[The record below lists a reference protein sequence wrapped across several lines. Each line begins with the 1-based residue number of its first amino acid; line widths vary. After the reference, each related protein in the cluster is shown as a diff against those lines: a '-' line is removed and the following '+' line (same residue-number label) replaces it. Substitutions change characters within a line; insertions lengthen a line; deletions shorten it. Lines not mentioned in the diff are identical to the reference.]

1 MPIDVFCEIARYLG
15 PDDLLR
21 MSRASKKLR
30 NLLMTKYSKL
40 IWRAAEK
47 AVGLPECPLDLSSP
61 QYASFIFDLFCSH
74 LTPLRVRLCKTCS
87 NQNLQKVSS
96 WLGDEGLNIQS
107 NEKELFS
114 VLMLVNGLSITSST
128 EFTDEESVKALSIS
142 DLRNFMFYVPQV
154 KAALVKYR
162 SFDGTCEQRE
172 GCLDAGHEAA
182 RQRYLSA
189 HTLNR
194 SLEHIKEM
202 KSKDEQI
209 ATERRE
215 RSIIIKLKE
224 LGYTN
229 VDFQVY
235 NDEEGWKWFNLIR
248 QPRAL
253 TDRSRSFFSFLCE
266 ALTR

>member
-30 NLLMTKYSKL
+30 NLLMTKYSKP

-61 QYASFIFDLFCSH
+61 QYASFSLRFHCFRTKAGKH

-96 WLGDEGLNIQS
+96 WLGDEGLDMQS

-154 KAALVKYR
+154 KAAL
-162 SFDGTCEQRE
+162 
-172 GCLDAGHEAA
+172 
-182 RQRYLSA
+182 SA

-194 SLEHIKEM
+194 SLKHIKEM
-202 KSKDEQI
+202 KSKEKQI
-209 ATERRE
+209 AMESRKRN
-215 RSIIIKLKE
+215 IIIKLKE
-224 LGYTN
+224 LGYTDA
-229 VDFQVY
+229 DFRVSS
-235 NDEEGWKWFNLIR
+235 DEEGWKWFSLTW

-253 TDRSRSFFSFLCE
+253 TDRSKSPSFRCE